1 MDVLY
6 HCLLEDPENS
16 NGANMGFIL
25 PELWKDSGV
34 SLVYCLPSSNYQGIA
49 EGNHLHDLVSVDS
62 VDRLSKMIE
71 VEMVDYQFYNE
82 VSSRVNCK
90 PNTGIVALMHLLGCQ
105 PKLMKVFGFS
115 FLLDGWYGE
124 YRSGYEEFSHTI
136 NKPKTYEQ
144 HAKDCLESKRHNQE
158 TQWKLCKEYLYQNP
172 NVDLDPILYKILS
185 MNTFDKK
192 HYDLMMERYYDEKNN

>member
-1 MDVLY
+1 MNPFKDKVVSIVGSAGYLEHHDFGENIDSSDIVVRLNKGANGLNETNKKTLGSKVDVLY

-115 FLLDGWYGE
+115 FLLRLCFCCLRFLVLISSWC
-124 YRSGYEEFSHTI
+124 EFLFLLFSLRV
-136 NKPKTYEQ
+136 
-144 HAKDCLESKRHNQE
+144 AC
-158 TQWKLCKEYLYQNP
+158 
-172 NVDLDPILYKILS
+172 
-185 MNTFDKK
+185 
-192 HYDLMMERYYDEKNN
+192 